1 MQNHNIKLKILKF
14 FFVALTFNFALS
26 TFNLSVV
33 HAQQA
38 ILSLSPPLVELLI
51 KPEKSAIIAYTF
63 ENAGDP
69 GTVQFKILPFQ
80 PDGKN
85 GAIMLKK
92 DIKKPILFSL
102 ENKDIRLENPV
113 FFPSK
118 KSQQIVL
125 RIQITSA
132 AQHGDYYYALL
143 AETQPLPAADGTS
156 SSQTRV
162 TIGTNLLITVT
173 DTEKTEIKGSL
184 AELDISGGW
193 RIPFFGKKIRIVDSS
208 DIIRLILVAQ
218 NQGNNFIKA
227 RGTITANG
235 FLARE
240 KIFTLTPQNILAQ
253 SQRTLTSDDI
263 KLAGWYLGKQTVTA
277 HISFGDV
284 SQTQSSSISF
294 FAFPFKVS
302 LIVILPLIMIAVLLK
317 RMK

>member
-1 MQNHNIKLKILKF
+1 
-14 FFVALTFNFALS
+14 
-26 TFNLSVV
+26 
-33 HAQQA
+33 
-38 ILSLSPPLVELLI
+38 
-51 KPEKSAIIAYTF
+51 
-63 ENAGDP
+63 
-69 GTVQFKILPFQ
+69 
-80 PDGKN
+80 
-85 GAIMLKK
+85 MLKK

-102 ENKDIRLENPV
+102 ENKDIRLEKPV

-143 AETQPLPAADGTS
+143 AETQPLPAADGVS

-193 RIPFFGKKIRIVDSS
+193 HIPLFWKKTRVVDSS
-208 DIIRLILVAQ
+208 DTIRLILVAE
-218 NQGNNFIKA
+218 NQGSNFIKA
-227 RGTITANG
+227 QGTITAKG
-235 FLARE
+235 FLTQE
-240 KIFTLTPQNILAQ
+240 KTFTLTPQNILAQ

-277 HISFGDV
+277 NISFGDV
-284 SQTQSSSISF
+284 SQTQSASISF
-294 FAFPFKVS
+294 FAFPFKLS
-302 LIVILPLIMIAVLLK
+302 LIVIIPLIMIAILLK